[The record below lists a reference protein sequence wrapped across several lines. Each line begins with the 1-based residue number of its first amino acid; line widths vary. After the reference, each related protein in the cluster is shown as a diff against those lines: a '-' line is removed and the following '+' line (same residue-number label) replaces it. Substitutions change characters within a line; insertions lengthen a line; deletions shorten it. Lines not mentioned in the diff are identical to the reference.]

1 MKHISRSVIQLL
13 TFALLLLLRI
23 LKIAEKCMY
32 FSFQHQ
38 YLFPSSLS
46 KDSNILYVLYVH
58 FVQSDN
64 ALLAKSTA
72 HNERASSIYGTD
84 VYTYICSTYNRTE
97 RAFTNY
103 IKQQNIKTY

>member
-1 MKHISRSVIQLL
+1 MYVFFFPTSIFIS
-13 TFALLLLLRI
+13 
-23 LKIAEKCMY
+23 
-32 FSFQHQ
+32 
-38 YLFPSSLS
+38 LFFIKP

-64 ALLAKSTA
+64 ALLANSTA

-97 RAFTNY
+97 SLYKLHKTTKYKNILITSSDGEFSGY
-103 IKQQNIKTY
+103 FSQNKFNFDDV